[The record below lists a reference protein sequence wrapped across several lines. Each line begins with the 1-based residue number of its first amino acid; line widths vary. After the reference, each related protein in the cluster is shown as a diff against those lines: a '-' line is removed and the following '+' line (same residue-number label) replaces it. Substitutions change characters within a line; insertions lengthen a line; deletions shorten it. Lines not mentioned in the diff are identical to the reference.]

1 VSKVNQKQVSEQLTY
16 PVLLRA
22 LLRQDPN
29 VMLVG
34 ELRDLET
41 GSMALNAAA
50 TGHLVLGTLHTADA
64 VGTVARLRGL
74 GLDDTEMADA
84 LLAVLAQRLVR
95 RICTSCS
102 QPRAASA
109 EQIAL
114 LGPLLD
120 GIEPSAGQG
129 CDACLHTGYRGRTG
143 IYELLLADPGLQD
156 LIVAGAHGASLR
168 AYARARGFRTLVE
181 DALDKIAAGVTT
193 VAELVR
199 VVPYRHLVAAR
210 EVRCLALSG
219 AGSPG

>member
-1 VSKVNQKQVSEQLTY
+1 
-16 PVLLRA
+16 
-22 LLRQDPN
+22 
-29 VMLVG
+29 
-34 ELRDLET
+34 
-41 GSMALNAAA
+41 
-50 TGHLVLGTLHTADA
+50 
-64 VGTVARLRGL
+64 LRGL

-109 EQIAL
+109 EHIAL

-120 GIEPSAGQG
+120 GIEPREGRG
-129 CDACLHTGYRGRTG
+129 CDACLHTGYRGRIG

-210 EVRCLALSG
+210 EQRCGALSG